1 MESYLGTPRYTR
13 DEAAKTDLV
22 GVVNGLAWTQVGG
35 EILPVEVGV
44 MDGSGKLELTG
55 NLGEVMQESAK
66 AAVSYIRAHALELG
80 IDEEFH
86 KTTDIHVH
94 VPMGATPK
102 DGPSAGVTMVT
113 AIYSALSGRPV
124 PQNIAMTGEISLRGR
139 VLPIGGL
146 KEKSIAAL
154 RAGARTVLY
163 PKDNA
168 EDLQEVPESVRANL
182 EFLPVATLS
191 DVLSIVFDPARAPAA
206 STPRE

>member
-1 MESYLGTPRYTR
+1 
-13 DEAAKTDLV
+13 
-22 GVVNGLAWTQVGG
+22 
-35 EILPVEVGV
+35 
-44 MDGSGKLELTG
+44 
-55 NLGEVMQESAK
+55 
-66 AAVSYIRAHALELG
+66 
-80 IDEEFH
+80 
-86 KTTDIHVH
+86 
-94 VPMGATPK
+94 MGATPK

-168 EDLQEVPESVRANL
+168 EDLQEVPESVRASL

-206 STPRE
+206 STPQE